1 MAAPL
6 MPKATAAWL
15 VDNTTLTFEQISE
28 FCCLHLLEVQAMADG
43 DINIRGISP
52 IDQGQLTQEEI
63 DRCQED
69 PSASL
74 VIMGEMLDQHRRTP
88 GARYVPIAKRQ
99 DKPDAVAWLVRH
111 YGDLSD
117 GQIIKL
123 IGTTKNTIEKIR
135 TRTHWNIQNIHP
147 RSPIEMGLCTQEE
160 IKRTGKTSR
169 FLNLKT
175 MVSY

>member
-15 VDNTTLTFEQISE
+15 VDNTTLTFEQIAE
-28 FCCLHLLEVQAMADG
+28 FSHLHILEIQAMADG
-43 DINIRGISP
+43 DVNIRGISP

-63 DRCQED
+63 DNCQND
-69 PSASL
+69 PSSSL
-74 VIMGEMLDQHRRTP
+74 KLMGETQDKYRRTS

-99 DKPDAVAWLVRH
+99 DKPDAVAWIVRH

-117 GQIIKL
+117 SQVIKL

-135 TRTHWNIQNIHP
+135 TRSHWNIQNIHP

-160 IKRTGKTSR
+160 IDKEMEKHPAPQA
-169 FLNLKT
+169 
-175 MVSY
+175 

>member
-15 VDNTTLTFEQISE
+15 VDNTTLTFEQIAD
-28 FCCLHLLEVQAMADG
+28 FCHLHLLEVQSLADG
-43 DINIRGISP
+43 DVNIVGINP
-52 IDQGQLTQEEI
+52 MTQGQLSQEEL
-63 DRCQED
+63 DRCQKD
-69 PSASL
+69 PKASL
-74 VIMGEMLDQHRRTP
+74 KIIKEITDADRRTP

-117 GQIIKL
+117 AQIIKL

-135 TRTHWNIQNIHP
+135 TRSHWNIQNIHP
-147 RSPIEMGLCTQEE
+147 RSPVEMGLCTQEE
-160 IKRTGKTSR
+160 IEKAMEK
-169 FLNLKT
+169 
-175 MVSY
+175 VVVHA